1 MQAIAKSVFSEDP
14 HRQKLLDA
22 FEGHKHDFNLNRGTP
37 IAKRVEQLGRLS
49 KALEHFEDKIV
60 QQVSEDFGHRARME
74 TLFGEIVATTG
85 AISAARKDLRKW
97 AQRRKV
103 KTPLHMKPG
112 HSYLL
117 PQPLGVVGIISPWNY
132 PFFLS
137 LSPLAPAIAAGNRV
151 MIKPSELTPRSSE
164 LLDEMMRWA
173 FPEGE
178 VTVHSGDVATG
189 AAFASLP
196 FDHLLFT
203 GSTAIGRKVAMAAA
217 ENLTPVTLELGGK
230 SPAVIDR
237 SANLDKA
244 CRSIIFGKS
253 FNAGQ
258 TCVAPDYV
266 LAPKDQLDEVIRS
279 LKSAFGDM
287 YPDINRTAD
296 YSAII
301 SQKHL
306 KRLGSLREGAQREG
320 AEVIHLGDQAVLAE
334 SGKMALS
341 LVIDPPRNSDLM
353 QEEIFGPILPII
365 PYDSIDQAI
374 AYINA
379 GDRPLA
385 FYWFGADK
393 RRKDHILENT
403 IAGGVTV
410 NDTNW
415 HVVQEN
421 LPFGGVGASGYGAY
435 HGAAGFETFSHMK
448 PVFEQSRF
456 TNTKIMQPP
465 FSPKTERVLNLL
477 RKFL

>member
-1 MQAIAKSVFSEDP
+1 MNAIVQSELIVDP
-14 HRQKLLDA
+14 NRQKLLQA
-22 FEGHKHDFNLNRGTP
+22 FESHRHAFGLNRGTP
-37 IAKRVEQLGRLS
+37 VAKRVDQLGRLS

-60 QQVSEDFGHRARME
+60 QHVSEDFGHRSRME

-85 AISAARKDLRKW
+85 AISTARKDLRKW

-178 VTVHSGDVATG
+178 VSVHTGDVDTG

-203 GSTAIGRKVAMAAA
+203 GSTAIGRKVAVAAA

-237 SANLDKA
+237 SANLEKA
-244 CRSIIFGKS
+244 CRSIVFGKS
-253 FNAGQ
+253 FNSGQ

-266 LAPKDQLDEVIRS
+266 LAPKDQLDEVIS
-279 LKSAFGDM
+279 GLKSAFSDM
-287 YPDINRTAD
+287 YPDINRTGD

-306 KRLGSLREGAQREG
+306 KRLGELIRGAQREG
-320 AEVIHLGDQAVLAE
+320 AEIIHLGDQAMLAE
-334 SGKMALS
+334 AGKMALS
-341 LVIDPPRNSDLM
+341 LVISPPRNIDLM

-365 PYDSIDQAI
+365 SYESIDQAI

-385 FYWFGADK
+385 FYWFGTDK
-393 RRKDHILENT
+393 RRKDHILQNT

-421 LPFGGVGASGYGAY
+421 LPFGGVGASGHGAY